1 MKKHILLLF
10 VSILGISCYAQRS
23 MWHSICVYGD
33 TVETYLCSSIDSI
46 SYSVDDEDAILQNI
60 WNRNVNITERVAS
73 VDSILFYNPYA
84 ENIVEID
91 EGINLWDKAYVTPI
105 GYFRYKSSMPFV
117 EEEDKDDFEVLSYV
131 SFDEKESAYMVFDK
145 TTHLPLCLYMD
156 SVAVHMD
163 YLADSLCAF
172 TIVDKNGVT
181 ADWEFEFSKAKI
193 GNVTKY
199 ADNDLKRNIWYLT
212 NIFNQVGN
220 HNAEN
225 VTKQYLTNPS
235 FEEGYNQWTINLNGT
250 GEQNLEI
257 NTTHAVPDGTHYLG
271 FWRSSLY
278 NAEISQQITLP
289 EGKYK
294 ISVDVEYSCNNDPG
308 CCWSMAQLYFGDQR
322 SELVAFDK
330 SRSGNAIWQTFEHT
344 ITLHKETTA
353 NLGVILHPSSGGSWG
368 HLDNFQIIKL
378 IDAISSSE
386 EQGNK
391 TESGKYSHTMECSK
405 WIDITSD
412 YLVNGDLSSEYGWSK
427 NGVVDHFAE
436 SNRFLAFYS
445 GWGSLQ
451 YSNASLMQEVLLPA
465 GKYRLDGKAYF
476 RQGEGINDYPEIS
489 LGYMVAGDNKIK
501 VATLASE
508 SIGVNVVD
516 ASSAADAFYNIGSY
530 NCSLEFTL
538 SEKTLIN
545 LGYECSFDMKRS
557 WMGLGAM
564 SLSKALFNDDVLASL
579 EMFEHL
585 LNLDVVDY
593 RTLSFDLPKVNGNYI
608 FSIPSTTDKDSFLS
622 TYYSTYITTGK
633 HSDVTLTTAK
643 LSGSVRSVNHIY
655 MQKGQYG
662 IICDESLDSLS
673 LGVADYILYDEK
685 EIPSFE
691 YITKCQGLKSSTKY
705 YYKAFYLECDCSN
718 IIYGDVHNFI
728 TLSPI
733 VITGGCIEVTD
744 RSATIECYYDGI
756 PSDATCGVILSWD
769 GGEKFLISDD
779 SINALKSYNISK
791 LMPSTTYSCRAFVE
805 TGDTIFYGSN
815 RTFTTKKLDM
825 TGRWAFKCGDSFYIV
840 DFYADGTTS
849 KYDGVNYFRWT
860 VNGRELNL
868 DVKND
873 FASSWNSPWIEY
885 RGTFDEDFAFVS
897 GNEYRCMFVGTNY
910 VYREDILGEFTLNK
924 YIASTGNCLEYD
936 LNSATVQCYYE
947 NVPEGAECGIILS
960 WDEGVDTIPSSS
972 EEATKVFVLNDL
984 TSFKTYTY
992 CAYIKYGGKIYT
1004 GGNKTFMPKHPVIP
1018 DLSGTWVF
1026 EQSFYWVKTVNLQF
1040 VKSGDGWVEYEYSEG
1055 SSSLT
1060 CTVYADQKIKINVY
1074 ISAGYDSRAN
1084 FEGVANSTF
1093 TSFSGSSFDRSQEH
1107 PLGWD
1112 VSTVEYPWVFCRP

>member
-1 MKKHILLLF
+1 MKKYLSLLL

-73 VDSILFYNPYA
+73 VDSILFYNPYT

-181 ADWEFEFSKAKI
+181 ADWEFEFSKADVDASLWASDNELKTCLGTLMSVLEK
-193 GNVTKY
+193 GN
-199 ADNDLKRNIWYLT
+199 
-212 NIFNQVGN
+212 
-220 HNAEN
+220 
-225 VTKQYLTNPS
+225 
-235 FEEGYNQWTINLNGT
+235 
-250 GEQNLEI
+250 
-257 NTTHAVPDGTHYLG
+257 
-271 FWRSSLY
+271 
-278 NAEISQQITLP
+278 
-289 EGKYK
+289 
-294 ISVDVEYSCNNDPG
+294 
-308 CCWSMAQLYFGDQR
+308 
-322 SELVAFDK
+322 
-330 SRSGNAIWQTFEHT
+330 
-344 ITLHKETTA
+344 
-353 NLGVILHPSSGGSWG
+353 
-368 HLDNFQIIKL
+368 
-378 IDAISSSE
+378 
-386 EQGNK
+386 
-391 TESGKYSHTMECSK
+391 TMDFRE
-405 WIDITSD
+405 WIDVTTD
-412 YLVNGDLSSEYGWSK
+412 YLVNADLSSEDGWTNK
-427 NGVVDHFAE
+427 GIVDHYAE

-445 GWGSLQ
+445 GWGSLE
-451 YSNASLMQEVLLPA
+451 YTNASLTQNVKLPA

-476 RQGEGINDYPEIS
+476 RQGERFEDYPTTS
-489 LGYMVAGDNKIK
+489 LGYMIAGDNK
-501 VATLASE
+501 VQVPTLASE
-508 SIGVNVVD
+508 DI
-516 ASSAADAFYNIGSY
+516 ASSIVDIASAASAFYDSNNYS
-530 NCSLEFTL
+530 CSLEFTL
-538 SEKTLIN
+538 QADANIAI
-545 LGYECSFDMKRS
+545 GYECTFNLMRS

-564 SLSKALFNDDVLASL
+564 SIAQESVTEAINCKEVTEILELFQPLANL
-579 EMFEHL
+579 EI
-585 LNLDVVDY
+585 VDY
-593 RTLSFDLPKVNGNYI
+593 PSSSLVLPRIDEEFVFALSSANDSK
-608 FSIPSTTDKDSFLS
+608 SISS
-622 TYYSTYITTGK
+622 TYYPVYVVTEDSYNTT
-633 HSDVTLTTAK
+633 SSSATLVGAI
-643 LSGSVRSVNHIY
+643 RSVNTIY
-655 MQKGQYG
+655 TKQGVYG
-662 IICDESLDSLS
+662 IICDENSDSLS
-673 LGVADYILYDEK
+673 LDAADYILYDRAMTA
-685 EIPSFE
+685 SFN
-691 YITKCQGLKSSTKY
+691 YSIDCQGMKPATEYSY
-705 YYKAFYLECDCSN
+705 RAFYVKDEVNEDVKPDIL
-718 IIYGDVHNFI
+718 YGDILSFS
-728 TLSPI
+728 TLSPT
-733 VITGGCIEVTD
+733 VKTGDCIEVTD
-744 RSATIECYYDGI
+744 RSATIECFYDDI
-756 PSDATCGVILSWD
+756 PSNATCGVVLSWD
-769 GGEKFLISDD
+769 GGERYVTSDD
-779 SINALKSYNISK
+779 SINSLMSYNISK
-791 LMPSTTYSCRAFVE
+791 LIPSTTYSYRAFVE
-805 TGDTIFYGSN
+805 TGDTIFYGAN

-860 VNGRELNL
+860 VNGRDLNL

-910 VYREDILGEFTLNK
+910 VYREDIVGEFTLNK

-960 WDEGVDTIPSSS
+960 WDEGVDTISSSS

-992 CAYIKYGGKIYT
+992 CAYIKYNGKIYT

-1026 EQSFYWVKTVNLQF
+1026 DQSFYWVKTVNLQF

>member
-105 GYFRYKSSMPFV
+105 GYFRYKSSMPFI
-117 EEEDKDDFEVLSYV
+117 EEEDKDEFEVLSYV
-131 SFDEKESAYMVFDK
+131 GFDEKKSACMVFDK

-181 ADWEFEFSKAKI
+181 ADWEFEFSKTDVDASLWASDNELKTCLGTLMSVLEK
-193 GNVTKY
+193 GN
-199 ADNDLKRNIWYLT
+199 
-212 NIFNQVGN
+212 
-220 HNAEN
+220 
-225 VTKQYLTNPS
+225 
-235 FEEGYNQWTINLNGT
+235 
-250 GEQNLEI
+250 
-257 NTTHAVPDGTHYLG
+257 
-271 FWRSSLY
+271 
-278 NAEISQQITLP
+278 
-289 EGKYK
+289 
-294 ISVDVEYSCNNDPG
+294 
-308 CCWSMAQLYFGDQR
+308 
-322 SELVAFDK
+322 
-330 SRSGNAIWQTFEHT
+330 
-344 ITLHKETTA
+344 
-353 NLGVILHPSSGGSWG
+353 
-368 HLDNFQIIKL
+368 
-378 IDAISSSE
+378 
-386 EQGNK
+386 
-391 TESGKYSHTMECSK
+391 TMDFRE
-405 WIDITSD
+405 WIDVTTD
-412 YLVNGDLSSEYGWSK
+412 YLVNADLSSEDGWK
-427 NGVVDHFAE
+427 QNGIVDHYAE
-436 SNRFLAFYS
+436 SYRFLAFYS
-445 GWGSLQ
+445 GWGSLE
-451 YSNASLMQEVLLPA
+451 YTNASLTQNVKLPA
-465 GKYRLDGKAYF
+465 GKYRLEGNAYF
-476 RQGEGINDYPEIS
+476 RQGERFEDHPTTS
-489 LGYMVAGDNKIK
+489 LGYMIAGDNK
-501 VATLASE
+501 VQVPTLASE
-508 SIGVNVVD
+508 DI
-516 ASSAADAFYNIGSY
+516 ASSIVDIASAASAFYNSNNY
-530 NCSLEFTL
+530 SCSLEFTL
-538 SEKTLIN
+538 QADANIAI
-545 LGYECSFDMKRS
+545 GYECTFNLMRS

-564 SLSKALFNDDVLASL
+564 SIAQESVTEAINCKEVTEILELFQPLANL
-579 EMFEHL
+579 EI
-585 LNLDVVDY
+585 VDY
-593 RTLSFDLPKVNGNYI
+593 QSSSLALPRIDEEFVFALSSANDSK
-608 FSIPSTTDKDSFLS
+608 SISS
-622 TYYSTYITTGK
+622 TYYPVYVVTEDSYNTT
-633 HSDVTLTTAK
+633 SSSATLVGAI
-643 LSGSVRSVNHIY
+643 RSVNTIY
-655 MQKGQYG
+655 TKQGVYG
-662 IICDESLDSLS
+662 IICDENSDSLS
-673 LGVADYILYDEK
+673 LDAADYILYDRVMTA
-685 EIPSFE
+685 SFN
-691 YITKCQGLKSSTKY
+691 YSIDCQGMKPATEYSY
-705 YYKAFYLECDCSN
+705 RAFYVEDEVNEDVQPYIL
-718 IIYGDVHNFI
+718 YGDVLSFI

-733 VITGGCIEVTD
+733 VKTGNCVEVTD
-744 RSATIECYYDGI
+744 RSATIECHYDDI
-756 PSDATCGVILSWD
+756 PSDATCGVVLSWD
-769 GGEKFLISDD
+769 GGERYVTSDD
-779 SINALKSYNISK
+779 SINSLMSYNISK
-791 LMPSTTYSCRAFVE
+791 LIPTTTYSYRAFVE
-805 TGDTIFYGSN
+805 TGDTTFYGAN

-825 TGRWAFKCGDSFYIV
+825 TGRWAFKRGDSFYIV

-873 FASSWNSPWIEY
+873 FASSWNSPGIEY

-897 GNEYRCMFVGTNY
+897 GNEYRCMFVGTDY

-960 WDEGVDTIPSSS
+960 WDEGVDTISSSS

-1026 EQSFYWVKTVNLQF
+1026 DQSFYWVKTVNLQF

>member
-46 SYSVDDEDAILQNI
+46 NYSMDDENAILQNI
-60 WNRNVNITERVAS
+60 WNQDVSIKERIAS
-73 VDSILFYNPYA
+73 VDSILFYNPYT
-84 ENIVEID
+84 ENIVEIN

-105 GYFRYKSSMPFV
+105 GYFRYKSSMPFI
-117 EEEDKDDFEVLSYV
+117 EEEDKDEFEVLSYV
-131 SFDEKESAYMVFDK
+131 SFDEKKSAYMVFDK

-156 SVAVHMD
+156 SIAVHMD

-172 TIVDKNGVT
+172 TIVDKSGVT

-257 NTTHAVPDGTHYLG
+257 NTTHVVPDGTHYLG

-330 SRSGNAIWQTFEHT
+330 NLSGNAIWQTFEHT
-344 ITLHKETTA
+344 ISLPQETTA

-368 HLDNFQIIKL
+368 HLDNFQITKL
-378 IDAISSSE
+378 IYAISDCKEVTEILELFQPLANLEIVDYPSSSLSLPRIDE
-386 EQGNK
+386 EF
-391 TESGKYSHTMECSK
+391 
-405 WIDITSD
+405 
-412 YLVNGDLSSEYGWSK
+412 VFALSSVNDLNSVSFAYYPVY
-427 NGVVDHFAE
+427 VVT
-436 SNRFLAFYS
+436 
-445 GWGSLQ
+445 G
-451 YSNASLMQEVLLPA
+451 AS
-465 GKYRLDGKAYF
+465 Y
-476 RQGEGINDYPEIS
+476 NTTS
-489 LGYMVAGDNKIK
+489 SS
-501 VATLASE
+501 ATL
-508 SIGVNVVD
+508 V
-516 ASSAADAFYNIGSY
+516 
-530 NCSLEFTL
+530 
-538 SEKTLIN
+538 
-545 LGYECSFDMKRS
+545 
-557 WMGLGAM
+557 GA
-564 SLSKALFNDDVLASL
+564 
-579 EMFEHL
+579 
-585 LNLDVVDY
+585 
-593 RTLSFDLPKVNGNYI
+593 I
-608 FSIPSTTDKDSFLS
+608 
-622 TYYSTYITTGK
+622 
-633 HSDVTLTTAK
+633 
-643 LSGSVRSVNHIY
+643 RSVNTIY
-655 MQKGQYG
+655 TKQGVYG
-662 IICDESLDSLS
+662 IICDENSDSLS
-673 LGVADYILYDEK
+673 LDAADYILYDRAMNA
-685 EIPSFE
+685 SFN
-691 YITKCQGLKSSTKY
+691 YSIDCQGMKPATEYSY
-705 YYKAFYLECDCSN
+705 RAFYVKDEVNEDVKPDIL
-718 IIYGDVHNFI
+718 YGDILSFS
-728 TLSPI
+728 TLSPT
-733 VITGGCIEVTD
+733 VKTGDCIEVTD
-744 RSATIECYYDGI
+744 RSATIECFYDDI
-756 PSDATCGVILSWD
+756 PSNAICGVVLSWN
-769 GGEKFLISDD
+769 GGERYVTSDD

-791 LMPSTTYSCRAFVE
+791 LIPSTKYSYRAFAE
-805 TGDTIFYGSN
+805 FGDTIYYGEN
-815 RTFTTKKLDM
+815 KAFTTKKLDM
-825 TGRWAFKCGDSFYIV
+825 TGRWAFKRGDSFYIV

-897 GNEYRCMFVGTNY
+897 GNEYKCMFVGTNY

-960 WDEGVDTIPSSS
+960 WDEGVDTISSSS

-1026 EQSFYWVKTVNLQF
+1026 DQSFYWVKTVNLQF

-1093 TSFSGSSFDRSQEH
+1093 TSFSGNSFDCSQEK
-1107 PLGWD
+1107 PLGLD
-1112 VSTVEYPWVFCRP
+1112 VRTVEEPWVFCRP